1 MDAAQSHLRV
11 VEIGNNVSAPYCCK
25 LLADLGADVIKVEQY
40 GLGDP
45 LRLTGTFPDDP
56 EDPTRGAFFRYLN
69 TNKRSVTFD
78 LNGKTDIDAILKL
91 ISESDLVVE
100 NLGAG
105 VLEKLGLGFDQLK
118 SANPTVSL
126 IQISDFGQDGP
137 NAHLPSTDF
146 IVQALGGWISKHVS
160 GRPNPVQV
168 GGNLSDYASA
178 SYAACAALT
187 AVKTARALG
196 EAVNVDVSKQEC
208 LLGTLPQPTL
218 FLETLK
224 QMGMG
229 MPEDRVFPVPGV
241 VRCKDGY
248 VGVNVLI
255 AQHHSDC
262 CNMMGVPEYIPKQL
276 DLNHIGPD
284 LDQFHQDIKPWLMER
299 EAGEIVELCQAF
311 RLPAVPV
318 GNGRNLPENAQLK
331 ARFFYTMDPENQ
343 FTQPGLPY
351 RLEKTPASV
360 RQRAPRLGEHS
371 DDVNKDVWQSE
382 RPSDPSNEPTA
393 RTNYLPFEGLKVIDL
408 GTFWAG
414 PFVSCYLGAQGADV
428 IKVESIQRPDGFR
441 YSMAY
446 PPLGP
451 DWYEQGG
458 AWQGT
463 NLNKRNLTLNLN
475 SDEGKRIF
483 ERLIS
488 NADVIIE
495 NFAPRVID
503 NFGFSVQRM
512 KELNPK
518 LIIVR
523 MPGFGLEGP
532 WQDYVGWAMSFEQA
546 SGAAWVTGDPDGT
559 PLNPGGFADPMD
571 GLHAL
576 VALQAALDHRERTG
590 EAQIIE
596 AAQLELGAC
605 WTAEQVIAYSLTG
618 KLQQRTGNRS
628 ETMAPQGV
636 YLCEENEW
644 IALSIRDD
652 EDWGRFAVA
661 IGSPEWAGDS
671 RFALVKSRLAYHDEI
686 DRLIS
691 DWCVNQSA
699 DVVVNSIRNAGVPI
713 AKILTAPNMITDPH
727 LAARGFY
734 QLLVHATM
742 GERKYPRW
750 PMIQNPGTNGL
761 NRTSSPTLGQHNAEI
776 LTGELGLTQ
785 AQIDE
790 LAAKEIIGTVPKG
803 LG

>member
-1 MDAAQSHLRV
+1 MEIVLSHLRV
-11 VEIGNNVSAPYCCK
+11 VEIGTNVSAPYCCK
-25 LLADLGADVIKVEQY
+25 LLADLGADVIKVEQS
-40 GLGDP
+40 GTGDS

-56 EDPTRGAFFRYLN
+56 EDPTIGALFRYLN

-91 ISESDLVVE
+91 ISEADLVVE

-105 VLEKLGLGFDQLK
+105 VLEELGLGFDQLK

-126 IQISDFGQDGP
+126 IRISDFGQDGP
-137 NAHLPSTDF
+137 NAHLPATDF

-160 GRPNPVQV
+160 GRPDPVQV
-168 GGNLSDYASA
+168 GGNLADYASA
-178 SYAACAALT
+178 SHAACAALT
-187 AVKTARALG
+187 AVKTARELG

-208 LLGTLPQPTL
+208 LLATLPQPTL

-224 QMGMG
+224 KMGMG

-248 VGVNVLI
+248 VGVNVLT
-255 AQHHSDC
+255 AQHHEDC

-276 DLNHIGPD
+276 DLNVIGPD
-284 LDQFHQDIKPWLMER
+284 LDQFYQAIEPWLMER
-299 EAGEIVELCQAF
+299 ESEEIVELCQAF
-311 RLPAVPV
+311 RIPAVPV
-318 GNGRNLPENAQLK
+318 GNGQNLPEMAQLK
-331 ARFFYTMDPENQ
+331 SRSFYTRDPENQ

-351 RLEKTPASV
+351 RLEKTPASL
-360 RQRAPRLGEHS
+360 RLRSPRLGEHT
-371 DDVNKDVWQSE
+371 DDVKKHIWHNE
-382 RPSDPSNEPTA
+382 RLSGLSNEPTA
-393 RTNYLPFEGLKVIDL
+393 KPNYLPFEGLKVIDL

-414 PFVSCYLGAQGADV
+414 PFVSCYLGALGADV

-458 AWQGT
+458 VWQAT
-463 NLNKRNLTLNLN
+463 NLNKRSLTLNLN
-475 SDEGKRIF
+475 SEEGKHIF
-483 ERLIS
+483 ERMIS
-488 NADVIIE
+488 NTDVIVE
-495 NFAPRVID
+495 NFAPRVIE

-512 KELNPK
+512 RELNPK

-532 WQDYVGWAMSFEQA
+532 WQNYVGWAMSFEQA
-546 SGAAWVTGDPDGT
+546 SGAAWITGDPDGA

-571 GLHAL
+571 GLHSL
-576 VALQAALDHRERTG
+576 VALQAALGHRDRTG

-596 AAQLELGAC
+596 AAQLEMGAC

-636 YLCEENEW
+636 YLCEENAW
-644 IALSIRDD
+644 IAISIRDD
-652 EDWGRFAVA
+652 EDWGRFTAA
-661 IGSPEWAGDS
+661 IGSPEWASDS
-671 RFALVKSRLAYHDEI
+671 RFASVKGRMAYHDEI
-686 DRLIS
+686 DRHIS
-691 DWCVNQSA
+691 DWCASRNANAVIDAVQS
-699 DVVVNSIRNAGVPI
+699 AGVPI
-713 AKILTAPNMITDPH
+713 GRMLTAPTMTTDPH
-727 LAARGFY
+727 LSARRFY
-734 QLLVHATM
+734 QPLVHATM

-761 NRTSSPTLGQHNAEI
+761 NRWSSPTLGQHNSEI
-776 LTGELGLTQ
+776 LGKDLGLTE
-785 AQIDE
+785 AEIAE
-790 LAAKEIIGTVPKG
+790 LAEKEVIGTVPKG

>member
-1 MDAAQSHLRV
+1 MDSALSHLRV

-25 LLADLGADVIKVEQY
+25 LLADLGADVIKIEQS
-40 GLGDP
+40 GSGDP

-91 ISESDLVVE
+91 VSECDIVIE
-100 NLGAG
+100 NLGVG
-105 VLEKLGLGFDQLK
+105 VLEKIGLGFDQLK
-118 SANPTVSL
+118 SINPTVSL
-126 IQISDFGQDGP
+126 IRISDFGQDGP
-137 NAHLPSTDF
+137 NAQMPATDF
-146 IVQALGGWISKHVS
+146 IVQALGGWTSKHVS
-160 GRPNPVQV
+160 GRPDPIQV
-168 GGNLSDYASA
+168 GGNLADYASA
-178 SYAACAALT
+178 SHAACAALT
-187 AVKTARALG
+187 AVKTARELS

-248 VGVNVLI
+248 VGVNVLT
-255 AQHHSDC
+255 AQHHTDC

-284 LDQFHQDIKPWLMER
+284 LDQFHKDIEPWLMER
-299 EAGEIVELCQAF
+299 ESEEIVSLCQAF

-318 GNGRNLPENAQLK
+318 GNGQNLPEMAQLK
-331 ARFFYTMDPENQ
+331 SRSFYTRDPENQ

-351 RLEKTPASV
+351 RLEKTPAAL
-360 RQRAPRLGEHS
+360 QLRAPKLGEHN
-371 DDVNKDVWQSE
+371 DDVNKEVWHSE
-382 RPSDPSNEPTA
+382 RASVPSNKTTA
-393 RTNYLPFEGLKVIDL
+393 QTNYLPFEGLKVIDL

-446 PPLGP
+446 PPLGS

-463 NLNKRNLTLNLN
+463 NLNKRNLTINLN

-488 NADVIIE
+488 SADVIIE

-512 KELNPK
+512 RELNPK

-546 SGAAWVTGDPDGT
+546 SGAAWVTGDPDGA

-571 GLHAL
+571 GLHML

-596 AAQLELGAC
+596 GAQLEMGAC
-605 WTAEQVIAYSLTG
+605 WTAEQVIAYSLSG
-618 KLQQRTGNRS
+618 KIQQRIGNRS

-636 YLCEENEW
+636 YQCEDSQW

-652 EDWGRFAVA
+652 DDWGRFIVA
-661 IGSPEWAGDS
+661 IGSPEWASNS
-671 RFALVKSRLAYHDEI
+671 RFTSVKGRMASHDEI
-686 DRLIS
+686 DRHIE
-691 DWCVNQSA
+691 DWCAGRDA
-699 DVVVNSIRNAGVPI
+699 DAAIHAIKSAGVPI
-713 AKILTAPNMITDPH
+713 GKVLTAPTMISDPH
-727 LAARGFY
+727 LAARKFY
-734 QLLVHATM
+734 QPLVHATM

-750 PMIQNPGTNGL
+750 PMVQTPGTSGL
-761 NRTSSPTLGQHNAEI
+761 NISSSPTLGQHNAEI
-776 LTGELGLTQ
+776 LGGELGLSEVE
-785 AQIDE
+785 INE
-790 LAAKEIIGTVPKG
+790 LTEKEVIGNVPKG